1 MNIAL
6 SFEGEE
12 RKLIEAC
19 VQRERWAQRVV
30 YEAYYGPMMGVCLR
44 YSSNREEAEDT
55 LHEAFIKVFK
65 SIDKY
70 KPGTSLTSWIR
81 RIVVNTAIDQYR
93 KRSRRRTEDIDHAYD
108 VSSENPGAISMVT
121 EKEILKCVQ
130 CLTPTYR
137 NVFNLYV
144 MEGYSHREVGERL
157 GISEST
163 SRSNLVKA
171 RAKLREMLKEKG
183 IINE

>member
-1 MNIAL
+1 MDIAL
-6 SFEGEE
+6 SYEGDE
-12 RKLIEAC
+12 RSLINAC
-19 VQRERWAQRVV
+19 VRRERWAQRVL
-30 YEAYYGPMMGVCLR
+30 YEAYYGPMMGLCLR
-44 YSSNREEAEDT
+44 YASNNEEAEDI

-65 SIDKY
+65 SINNY

-93 KRSRRRTEDIDHAYD
+93 KRKRRRTEDIDNAYD
-108 VSSENPGAISMVT
+108 IGSDNPGAVSIAT

-171 RAKLREMLKEKG
+171 RSKLRDMLKEKG

>member
-1 MNIAL
+1 MDIVLAYKGDEHSL
-6 SFEGEE
+6 VS
-12 RKLIEAC
+12 AC
-19 VQRERWAQRVV
+19 ARRERWAQRVI
-30 YEAYYGPMMGVCLR
+30 YEAYYGPMMGICLR
-44 YSSNREEAEDT
+44 YSGSAEEAEDT

-65 SIDKY
+65 SIGNY
-70 KPGTSLTSWIR
+70 EAGTSLTSWIR
-81 RIVVNTAIDQYR
+81 RIVVNTAIDQFR
-93 KRSRRRTEDIDHAYD
+93 KRKRRRTEDIDNAYD
-108 VSSENPGAISMVT
+108 MSSENVGAVSIVT

-130 CLTPTYR
+130 RLTPTYR

-171 RAKLREMLKEKG
+171 RAKLRIMLKEKG
-183 IINE
+183 ILNE

>member
-1 MNIAL
+1 MEIVLAY
-6 SFEGEE
+6 EGDENS
-12 RKLIEAC
+12 LITAC
-19 VQRERWAQRVV
+19 TRRERWAQRVI
-30 YEAYYGPMMGVCLR
+30 YEAYYGPMMGICLR
-44 YSSNREEAEDT
+44 YAGSSEEAEDT

-65 SIDKY
+65 SIGNY
-70 KPGTSLTSWIR
+70 QVGTSLTSWIR

-93 KRSRRRTEDIDHAYD
+93 KRRRRRTEDIDNAYD
-108 VSSENPGAISMVT
+108 LQTGDANAVSIVT

-130 CLTPTYR
+130 RLTPTYR

-171 RAKLREMLKEKG
+171 RAKLREMLQQKG
-183 IINE
+183 IIHE